1 MRFDTPVYFQR
12 RTQGAYNP
20 TTGDYAPFVVEEV
33 KRYASVTNAGESA
46 LQLAYGELRQ
56 GSLTVRIAP
65 PVLEEYDRIRI
76 GDKVY
81 RVDMMRRLRNFQTFV
96 VSEVQ

>member
-1 MRFDTPVYFQR
+1 MRFDTPVYFQSVLA
-12 RTQGAYNP
+12 GAYDP
-20 TTGDYAPFVVEEV
+20 TTGDYAPASVTEH

-65 PVLEEYDRIRI
+65 PMLEEYNRIRI
-76 GDKVY
+76 GSKVY
-81 RVDMMRRLRNFQTFV
+81 RVDMSRRLRNFQTFV